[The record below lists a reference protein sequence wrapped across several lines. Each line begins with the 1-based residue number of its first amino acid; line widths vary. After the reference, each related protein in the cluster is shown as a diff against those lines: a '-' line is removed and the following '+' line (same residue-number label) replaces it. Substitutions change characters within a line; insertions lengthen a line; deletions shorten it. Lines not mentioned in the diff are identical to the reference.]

1 VVSRAGI
8 EVLTVEPLQA
18 LEYVVVDVETTGAA
32 AARGHRITEIAALRV
47 DGTGRILEEYATLV
61 NPERPIPPFI
71 TRLTNITDAMVARAP
86 RFAEIAPQV
95 ASLLAGRVFVAH
107 NATFDWS
114 FVGAELARAAG
125 REPPPPR
132 VLCTLR
138 LARRLVPEVASRSL
152 GALSEYFGIENDAR
166 HRAHG
171 DARATVTL
179 LQRLF
184 ERLEE
189 QEIGSWEGIDALLRR
204 RAARRK
210 RTANPTWME
219 SA

>member
-1 VVSRAGI
+1 VSGVTV
-8 EVLTVEPLQA
+8 EVLAAEPLRA

-47 DGTGRILEEYATLV
+47 DGAGRLLDEYSTLV

-71 TRLTNITDAMVARAP
+71 TRLTNITDAMVAGAP
-86 RFAEIAPQV
+86 RFGEIAPRV
-95 ASLLAGRVFVAH
+95 ARLLEGRVFVAH

-114 FVGAELARAAG
+114 FVGAELARTAG
-125 REPPPPR
+125 YEPAPPR

-152 GALSEYFGIENDAR
+152 GALSDYFGIENDAR
-166 HRAHG
+166 HRAYG

-184 ERLEE
+184 ERLDE
-189 QEIGSWEGIDALLRR
+189 QEIGSWDGLDGLLSR

-219 SA
+219 RA